1 LKNKRARK
9 IKTRKDQLM
18 ASIEQ
23 TPGLSLFKLAIEAGL
38 PYVTAY
44 RYMERL
50 EQDGEIE
57 VSKAKKGNSLVIIPT
72 REG

>member
-1 LKNKRARK
+1 MKNKRARK